1 MDDAGKR
8 IIYLYRDSSYSNIFG
23 DMGRNL
29 LSGEG
34 QAESFQKLRHIL
46 TTFQSWAGL
55 KILADLQTGRSRLEE
70 SYRSLDKLKGNREKK
85 RGFLWGLVLS
95 SAVFKVVPVRLLGQ

>member
-34 QAESFQKLRHIL
+34 QAEAFQKLRHIL
-46 TTFQSWAGL
+46 AYN
-55 KILADLQTGRSRLEE
+55 IPVMGR
-70 SYRSLDKLKGNREKK
+70 
-85 RGFLWGLVLS
+85 
-95 SAVFKVVPVRLLGQ
+95 A

>member
-1 MDDAGKR
+1 MMREKELSICIGIHHIATFLG
-8 IIYLYRDSSYSNIFG
+8 IWEGIYYLAKGRQNLFRSCVIF
-23 DMGRNL
+23 L
-29 LSGEG
+29 
-34 QAESFQKLRHIL
+34 L

-55 KILADLQTGRSRLEE
+55 KILADLKAGRSRLEE